1 MSRLGIILGMLVCG
15 LCVWVQAG
23 WVVDGVPE
31 SEGSGSTNTVTNVV
45 IDASADETFPVLRLE
60 LGDNWTDFEVKAS
73 TDNFAS
79 LIYHIVSTT
88 NSPPSIGDTNVL
100 VFFTDDF
107 SGAPRAWRSSGVAR
121 AIYSQLSSTGSVVN
135 SVVVCPSH
143 ECGRNWQDWMSKTNS
158 MLKWSY
164 CRLDMVGSERN
175 AAGTKMRW
183 NAIVPVEWRKT
194 RYAP

>member
-1 MSRLGIILGMLVCG
+1 M
-15 LCVWVQAG
+15 
-23 WVVDGVPE
+23 
-31 SEGSGSTNTVTNVV
+31 
-45 IDASADETFPVLRLE
+45 
-60 LGDNWTDFEVKAS
+60 KAS

-100 VFFTDDF
+100 VYFTDDF
-107 SGAPRAWRSSGVAR
+107 ASDPRAWRSSGVAMP
-121 AIYSQLSSTGSVVN
+121 IYNQLSSTGTVVN
-135 SVVVCPSH
+135 YVVVCPSH
-143 ECGRNWQDWMSKTNS
+143 DCGRNWQDWMSKTNS
-158 MLKWSY
+158 KLVWSY